1 MRVDAPPEPGGAPH
15 LTRRLTLFDSVML
28 VVSGTIGA
36 SIFITPADVLRAVP
50 DPQFALLLWVI
61 AGAVTLLAGLACA
74 ELGGMFPEAGGQYVF
89 IREAYG
95 GFPAFLYGWVLFTAG
110 NSGALAAI
118 AITFALFLGQAFPA
132 LAADH
137 VLATVWLF
145 GTPFKLEQGA
155 VIAIVAVVLL
165 TAINMR
171 SVKLAAR
178 LQNLTAVAYLAAV
191 AGIVVFGFLLG
202 HGDWAH
208 FVAAA
213 HAPGAA
219 GAGGAAA
226 VAGAAALGV
235 APMGA
240 AKAGVAGITLRGAG
254 IAMIA
259 LLWSYDGWEFLS
271 WVAGEIKNPRRNLP
285 LALIIGILL
294 VIATYLLVNAVF
306 IYALSPAQLT
316 ASAAPA
322 DSVMRALFSGNVG
335 RWVALFIAL
344 ISFGSASVVVLGG
357 ARIYYSMA
365 RDGVFFPS
373 MTRVHPR
380 WHTPVTSLLAQCVW
394 VISLIVTSRYDQ
406 LYTCFVFMM
415 TLTYVLT
422 VGAVFVLR
430 RTQPERPRPYRCA
443 GYPWLPALYLF
454 VACGFVIST
463 LLAKPRESLIGVG
476 MALAGIPLYV
486 YWRKTAAQGGTV
498 AADAPP
504 AAR

>member
-50 DPQFALLLWVI
+50 DPQFALILWVI

-137 VLATVWLF
+137 VLATYRCF
-145 GTPFKLEQGA
+145 GTSFNLEQGA
-155 VIAIVAVVLL
+155 VIAVGAVVVL

-191 AGIVVFGFLLG
+191 GGIVLFGFLIG
-202 HGDWAH
+202 HGAWSH
-208 FVAAA
+208 FTGAGVHVPAAGGALGAAGVAAS
-213 HAPGAA
+213 GAA
-219 GAGGAAA
+219 GASGAS
-226 VAGAAALGV
+226 
-235 APMGA
+235 
-240 AKAGVAGITLRGAG
+240 GITLRGAG

-285 LALIIGILL
+285 LALILGILL

-306 IYALSPAQLT
+306 IYALSPAELT

-322 DSVMRALFSGNVG
+322 DSAMKALFSGNVG

-365 RDGVFFPS
+365 RDGVFFPG

-443 GYPWLPALYLF
+443 GYPWLPALYL
-454 VACGFVIST
+454 VIACGFVIST

-486 YWRKTAAQGGTV
+486 YWRRTGAQGGTV
-498 AADAPP
+498 PADAQL
-504 AAR
+504 